1 VLQSPR
7 GALPF
12 EKQGGWV
19 PWRSG
24 PSNPQGKQCDL
35 SDRPFLCSAA
45 HWGRNEVVV
54 GSSDH
59 ALYLMDAIT
68 GNRKRTLYT
77 KNAGH
82 TEWVTACCF
91 LPDGK
96 IVSGGMD
103 SKLWL
108 WPTGSTHGI
117 SMDGHFGAISK
128 LGWYSP
134 TSDANSGLVC
144 SASYDRTVRL
154 WTVGSRGSELACL
167 KGHEAPVTELSLGQE
182 RGILSGDRSGNVIL
196 WDAAVANGLEA
207 AYGGEAWRLKNIH
220 RGHITSL
227 CWWYNSHE
235 PNFGGLFM
243 SGGQD
248 GVLRVWDRRN
258 KSNVSK
264 VQLHVNEKGHGA
276 VSNICAGRLPSS
288 QGFIVTAGADGTVR
302 VLDPRK
308 SFAPAG
314 QPIQLTN
321 FPYALAA
328 VPYNGTGGGMVA
340 CGCGDGSIH
349 IIDISAAM
357 SSSSSSINQVSPRS
371 SNSSSRSRPPW
382 SSGGQEGDVE
392 GSKSATCYALG
403 AHRGAV
409 RTLEVC
415 EDRLMSSGDDGN
427 TMLYFFD

>member
-1 VLQSPR
+1 
-7 GALPF
+7 
-12 EKQGGWV
+12 
-19 PWRSG
+19 
-24 PSNPQGKQCDL
+24 
-35 SDRPFLCSAA
+35 
-45 HWGRNEVVV
+45 
-54 GSSDH
+54 
-59 ALYLMDAIT
+59 
-68 GNRKRTLYT
+68 
-77 KNAGH
+77 
-82 TEWVTACCF
+82 
-91 LPDGK
+91 
-96 IVSGGMD
+96 
-103 SKLWL
+103 
-108 WPTGSTHGI
+108 
-117 SMDGHFGAISK
+117 MDGHFGAISK

-144 SASYDRTVRL
+144 SASYDKTVRL
-154 WTVGSRGSELACL
+154 WMVGSRGSELACL

-207 AYGGEAWRLKNIH
+207 ADGGEAWRLKNIH

-248 GVLRVWDRRN
+248 GILRVWDRRHN
-258 KSNVSK
+258 SNVAK

-357 SSSSSSINQVSPRS
+357 SSASSSIKQVSPRS

-382 SSGGQEGDVE
+382 SSGGQGGDDEV